1 MKKLTFI
8 IMVTSIMFIYQGC
21 ESNST
26 ASIEVPSQQ
35 KQSPEQNVKT
45 AQIEAIQN
53 KINNQKITTRGV
65 SSHSNTFT
73 KKDNYTII
81 DILYG
86 TDRKVNKEEKKYF
99 YEEYYSAHRGKLK
112 YGVAQVTIPIKH
124 KYGKMERPNSN
135 ILFFEEE
142 DENEHIIVKKLDELS
157 QEKFMTILKT
167 KLQNVSSKDIMVFIH
182 GFNNTF
188 GDALRRTAQLTYDL
202 KFKGIP
208 VTYSWPSEGDGISTY
223 MQDESSV
230 QYTTPHLV
238 TFLSSLIENKSD
250 DAKIHILGHS
260 MGTRALTNAIKEIS
274 YIYRGQ
280 KVFSNIILAAPD
292 IDRDVFE
299 VSLLPYI
306 KKTADM
312 LTLYASSDDSAL
324 KASKTLHGGT
334 RLGLSEDIFVFDGLN
349 TIDATGID
357 TSSLGH
363 SYFVEKKIII
373 EDLKE
378 MIYRVL
384 PPQKRVKTLEQ
395 RYKDKFIYW
404 KVKQVSN

>member
-1 MKKLTFI
+1 MNKIYIHLISAFTLAFLIQGCTSTTQQPVPNDTNKITIDTSKFQTKQMKMPSKKI
-8 IMVTSIMFIYQGC
+8 ITREVTSH
-21 ESNST
+21 
-26 ASIEVPSQQ
+26 A
-35 KQSPEQNVKT
+35 
-45 AQIEAIQN
+45 
-53 KINNQKITTRGV
+53 
-65 SSHSNTFT
+65 NTFVD
-73 KKDNYTII
+73 KDNYTII

-86 TDRKVNKEEKKYF
+86 TDRKINKKEKKYF
-99 YEEYYSAHRGKLK
+99 YEEFYSAERGKLR
-112 YGVAQVTIPIKH
+112 YGIAQVTIPKVH
-124 KYGKMERPNSN
+124 KYGQMERPDSN
-135 ILFFEEE
+135 LLYFE
-142 DENEHIIVKKLDELS
+142 DEDTNKHIVVKRLDELS
-157 QEKFMTILKT
+157 NKKFIKILASKI
-167 KLQNVSSKDIMVFIH
+167 NNASSKDIMVFIH

-202 KFKGIP
+202 RFKGIP
-208 VTYSWPSEGDGISTY
+208 ITYSWPSMGNGISTY

-238 TFLSSLIENKSD
+238 DFLTNLIENKGE
-250 DAKIHILGHS
+250 AKLHILGHS

-280 KVFSNIILAAPD
+280 KVFSNLILAAPD

-312 LTLYASSDDSAL
+312 LTLYASSDDNAL
-324 KASKTLHGGT
+324 KASKALHGAT

-349 TIDATGID
+349 SIDATGID

-363 SYFVEKKIII
+363 SYFVKKKIII
-373 EDLKE
+373 EDLKD

-384 PPQKRVKTLEQ
+384 PPEKRTKTLEERLKQ
-395 RYKDKFIYW
+395 NLIYW
-404 KVKQVSN
+404 KVKQ